1 MPEPSFKPALSAQKT
16 LFGQVRPD
24 ILDPVK
30 KALGLRA
37 FVPGLSCLEFAQ
49 NFLLP
54 RRQLAGRFNLN
65 LDHQVTHAAP
75 LQNRHASATL
85 AQLLA

>member
-54 RRQLAGRFNLN
+54 RRQLAGRPLSFVSAIYMPLN
-65 LDHQVTHAAP
+65 ILVF
-75 LQNRHASATL
+75 
-85 AQLLA
+85 